1 MKRKKKPMT
10 RSENMS
16 RIKSKNTKPE
26 VYLRKLLWSRGFRYR
41 CNYKNLPGKPD
52 IYMKKYNTAI
62 FVNGCFWHMHEGCKN
77 SNIPKNNHEFWK
89 EKLEKNVERD
99 KKNYKELNKLRIKVI
114 IVWECTIRNMVKNK
128 EYEEEIL
135 NNIISLI
142 SNSEKLNTTEI

>member
-1 MKRKKKPMT
+1 MKRKKEPMT

-16 RIKSKNTKPE
+16 RIRSKNTKPE
-26 VYLRKLLWSRGFRYR
+26 VYLRKLLWNKGYRYR
-41 CNYKNLPGKPD
+41 CNYKKLPGKPD

-99 KKNYKELNKLRIKVI
+99 KKNYEELNESGINVI

-135 NNIISLI
+135 NNIIYLI